1 MPKDDDLL
9 EKIQDLQTEVDNLK
23 LKVVQEVIFW
33 HTESY
38 SVQKYKYVCVH
49 PFLLE
54 LSEQQSVTGVEA
66 QVVEQCIEQ
75 KQALIRECNRHHEK
89 LHHLHALTRIK
100 ADERDQKSRELLKA
114 QV

>member
-1 MPKDDDLL
+1 MYECL
-9 EKIQDLQTEVDNLK
+9 
-23 LKVVQEVIFW
+23 
-33 HTESY
+33 
-38 SVQKYKYVCVH
+38 H

-66 QVVEQCIEQ
+66 QMVEQCIEQ
-75 KQALIRECNRHHEK
+75 KQALIRECNRHNEE

-114 QV
+114 QVQCLIKLLKGFVEWKQFLE